1 MADTRTFGTMV
12 SRIARELRRDN
23 LTADIK
29 DSIVDAIRYYENER
43 FSFLETASVVTTT
56 ASDPYLSSLPA
67 GLLSLDKVELD
78 NGGSRY
84 PVDPK
89 TYDWITDIDTGNS
102 NGPPYDYALYK
113 GNMRLYPVPDQAYSI
128 HLSYQVQLTEISASA
143 TSTATN
149 SWVTKAEPMIRCRAK
164 GLVFANRLRNMKDAQ
179 AMEYMAEQEHDKL
192 KAKDTGLVTTGRI
205 TKTAF

>member
-1 MADTRTFGTMV
+1 MADNRNFGTMV
-12 SRIARELRRDN
+12 SRIAREIRRDN

-43 FSFLETASVVTTT
+43 FSFLEASSVVTTT
-56 ASDPYLSSLPA
+56 ASDPYLSALPA
-67 GLLSLDKVELD
+67 GLISLDKAELD

-84 PVDPK
+84 PLAPAS
-89 TYDWITDIDTGNS
+89 YDWITDIDNGNS

-128 HLSYQVQLTEISASA
+128 HLSYQVQLTEVSASA
-143 TSTATN
+143 TATATN
-149 SWVTKAEPMIRCRAK
+149 AWMTDAEPMIRSRAK
-164 GLVFANRLRNMKDAQ
+164 GLVFANRLRNRAEAQ
-179 AMEYMAEQEHDKL
+179 AMDYMAEQEHDRL
-192 KAKDTGLVTTGRI
+192 KSKDAGLVSTGRI